1 MIADPWHCKDDLK
14 ATLFDKD
21 QFEKSIDLHYFD
33 IPQLHQF
40 SEAGDEFFAL
50 LEKTP
55 PKNIK
60 LFATPIV

>member
-1 MIADPWHCKDDLK
+1 MIADPWHDKMSLSEQ
-14 ATLFDKD
+14 LFDPD
-21 QFEKSIDLHYFD
+21 AFEKSIDLVYFD

-55 PKNIK
+55 TKNIS